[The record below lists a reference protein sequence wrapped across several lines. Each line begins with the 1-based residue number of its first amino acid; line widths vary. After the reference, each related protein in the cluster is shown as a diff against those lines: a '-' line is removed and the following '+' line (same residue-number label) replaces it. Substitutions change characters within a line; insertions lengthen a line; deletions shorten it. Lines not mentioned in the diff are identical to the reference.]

1 MNHCLLCNIKG
12 AKQLGSHRQ
21 MKRIGT
27 GYRIRSEKGAG
38 AAPDE
43 VVYFCHKKKMQHK
56 FWETKRIGLNCV
68 SQLLQ

>member
-27 GYRIRSEKGAG
+27 GYRVRSEKGAG

-43 VVYFCHKKKMQHK
+43 VVYFCHKKKCNINFGRQK
-56 FWETKRIGLNCV
+56 G
-68 SQLLQ
+68 